1 MDSYIFNEKTFKID
15 CFNFCTSSDNL
26 NNCNFSAQKFNN
38 TSLRLATEDRLKN
51 MGLKEGPI
59 LLVLDIIGKTKA
71 KNSTCTEQ
79 LNTEN
84 ISEIRIKL
92 EKHAKFAQQ
101 VLYAKLDKQLPLLRK
116 EMCEMVRILCWRWK
130 NRVISKDYPKTVE
143 LEEMARKIIQEFPY
157 LQNYAENSEMAFFS
171 RNSGKGRGQP
181 HSEEVVSIAINLAVM
196 EGMPENITYIKEDM
210 VKCLPLLQNLIVRKK
225 KPKSISETLPHL
237 LGFGGEIIVDMFSI
251 MNPSYNKHANLNSV
265 CAKGLLFKP
274 TSFGRVKDGNL
285 RGALRIWLT
294 LNCQGINRKIYDG
307 DIEEQLAQAFITWT
321 GEDAMATLEMLGRY
335 EAIFLTTGKY
345 PPAQILCQAKPFDVG
360 NYTIYL
366 NGITIKP
373 SFRSPRFYLNAD
385 HQKLWFGSYLSY
397 QLQLYVEVFFSTT
410 NKTQTQKTQTNL
422 EKYNKTKCAK
432 YWPEN
437 INDSTQYGELGNAF
451 TSDSYYADY
460 IVRNL
465 KVTKRSI
472 NSAGEDVEDN
482 RYIS

>member
-1 MDSYIFNEKTFKID
+1 
-15 CFNFCTSSDNL
+15 
-26 NNCNFSAQKFNN
+26 
-38 TSLRLATEDRLKN
+38 
-51 MGLKEGPI
+51 
-59 LLVLDIIGKTKA
+59 
-71 KNSTCTEQ
+71 
-79 LNTEN
+79 
-84 ISEIRIKL
+84 
-92 EKHAKFAQQ
+92 
-101 VLYAKLDKQLPLLRK
+101 
-116 EMCEMVRILCWRWK
+116 
-130 NRVISKDYPKTVE
+130 
-143 LEEMARKIIQEFPY
+143 
-157 LQNYAENSEMAFFS
+157 
-171 RNSGKGRGQP
+171 
-181 HSEEVVSIAINLAVM
+181 
-196 EGMPENITYIKEDM
+196 
-210 VKCLPLLQNLIVRKK
+210 
-225 KPKSISETLPHL
+225 
-237 LGFGGEIIVDMFSI
+237 MFSI

-366 NGITIKP
+366 NGITIK
-373 SFRSPRFYLNAD
+373 
-385 HQKLWFGSYLSY
+385 
-397 QLQLYVEVFFSTT
+397 
-410 NKTQTQKTQTNL
+410 KTQTQKTQTNL